1 MVPTLHGS
9 YEGLPPNLMDLVVRD
24 RRWAQGNLQHL
35 SIVGQGGITT
45 MGRVHLAMGAMSYLV
60 SAIWALSL
68 AVGVVLT
75 LQSQQMIP
83 SYFEDSKTLFPI
95 WPVIDPG
102 AALRLFIATI
112 MVVMLPK
119 ALGLALEI
127 KRVRRARERG
137 GVPRAFVGVFT
148 ETIFSM
154 LVAPV
159 LMCTQTVAVMQILGG
174 FDSGWKAQRRDD
186 GGIPFADAMRIP
198 LAAYG
203 RRCRARVAVLVFV
216 AGRHRL
222 DGAGD
227 PGSAAGCA
235 AELAHVAQCRAV
247 DVENPVDPGGP
258 ELPRDSA
265 ADRPVRGGMDRAD
278 RRTCAP
284 RSHQR
289 HRRSAGAAAPFSGLA
304 ARRVNSA
311 MTRV

>member
-1 MVPTLHGS
+1 
-9 YEGLPPNLMDLVVRD
+9 
-24 RRWAQGNLQHL
+24 
-35 SIVGQGGITT
+35 
-45 MGRVHLAMGAMSYLV
+45 MSYLV

-174 FDSGWKAQRRDD
+174 LNSGWKAQRRDD
-186 GGIPFADAMRIP
+186 GGIPFADAMNSTGGIWSSVSCSCCC
-198 LAAYG
+198 AG
-203 RRCRARVAVLVFV
+203 IRRPASS
-216 AGRHRL
+216 
-222 DGAGD
+222 
-227 PGSAAGCA
+227 PGW
-235 AELAHVAQCRAV
+235 
-247 DVENPVDPGGP
+247 
-258 ELPRDSA
+258 
-265 ADRPVRGGMDRAD
+265 
-278 RRTCAP
+278 RR
-284 RSHQR
+284 
-289 HRRSAGAAAPFSGLA
+289 
-304 ARRVNSA
+304 
-311 MTRV
+311 